1 MLFNSLQFC
10 AFFVIVTTAYYLLPW
25 RRRWQMLLA
34 ASCFFYMSF
43 VPAYILILLVTIALD
58 YYMGL
63 RIAASTGKRRLIY
76 LWVSIVSTCLVLFV
90 FKYYNFFVAAS
101 TGAGRL
107 LGMRSTLPL
116 SSLILPIGLSFH
128 TFQSL
133 SYVVEVYR
141 GRQRAER
148 HFGIYALY
156 VMFYPQ
162 LVAGPIE
169 RPQRLLHQFREE
181 HRFDYDRVVAGLQLM
196 AWGLL
201 KKVVVADRLAELA
214 NRVYDAPRNY
224 TGLPL
229 VTGTVAFAFQI
240 YCDFSGYSDIA
251 IGSAQVMGFT

>member
-1 MLFNSLQFC
+1 LRLLRHRHNCVLSSAL
-10 AFFVIVTTAYYLLPW
+10 APALADAAGRELLLLHVIRA
-25 RRRWQMLLA
+25 
-34 ASCFFYMSF
+34 
-43 VPAYILILLVTIALD
+43 AYILILVVTIALD

-63 RIAASTGKRRLIY
+63 RIAASTGRRRLIY

-128 TFQSL
+128 TVQSL

-141 GRQRAER
+141 ARQRPER
-148 HFGIYALY
+148 HFGIYSLY

-169 RPQRLLHQFREE
+169 RPQNLLHQFYEE
-181 HRFDYDRVVAGLQLM
+181 HAFRIENVASGLSMM
-196 AWGLL
+196 ALGYFQKMVMPIVLRNMST
-201 KKVVVADRLAELA
+201 RLTA
-214 NRVYDAPRNY
+214 
-224 TGLPL
+224 TGKRSP
-229 VTGTVAFAFQI
+229 G
-240 YCDFSGYSDIA
+240 
-251 IGSAQVMGFT
+251 